1 MALKTEPF
9 FLRKYLYYYLIHI
22 FITIII
28 LLLQSRN
35 FNPLDTL
42 GLENFKFVIVFSK
55 MFIFLS
61 TMLICFTETVDF
73 FLNKR

>member
-28 LLLQSRN
+28 LLLQSRKLN
-35 FNPLDTL
+35 HLDTM

-61 TMLICFTETVDF
+61 TMLICFTDIVDF
-73 FLNKR
+73 FPNKR